1 VTKGGALFRLF
12 SWKGIKVNPVA
23 TRFYELWLC
32 MTAWASGYIGRLSDD
47 DLRMEVAP
55 GRNHGVWV
63 LGHLIESEDE
73 LSKFLGK
80 GAMLYPDYEETF
92 GMKSKLLPVEAYG
105 QVAKLREQ
113 WNTVVAKN
121 DAMFRN
127 LNDAEWDEPHA
138 LVEGDVKDDFY
149 GTKGRC
155 VYLWNLHQ
163 MYHVGQ
169 LALLL
174 AKVGKNVY

>member
-1 VTKGGALFRLF
+1 MSEPTA
-12 SWKGIKVNPVA
+12 NPVA
-23 TRFYELWLC
+23 FRFYELWQN
-32 MTAWASGYIGRLSDD
+32 MISWASGYIDRLADEDFTSE
-47 DLRMEVAP
+47 LAP

-80 GAMLYPDYEETF
+80 GEMLFPEYEETF
-92 GMKSKLLPVEAYG
+92 GMKSKLLPPSEYAP
-105 QVAKLREQ
+105 VATLREQ
-113 WNTVVAKN
+113 WKQVVAKN

-127 LNDAEWDEPHA
+127 LKDAEWDEPHA
-138 LVEGDVKDDFY
+138 LVKGNVKDDFY

-169 LALLL
+169 LALLF
-174 AKVGKNVY
+174 AKHGKAVY